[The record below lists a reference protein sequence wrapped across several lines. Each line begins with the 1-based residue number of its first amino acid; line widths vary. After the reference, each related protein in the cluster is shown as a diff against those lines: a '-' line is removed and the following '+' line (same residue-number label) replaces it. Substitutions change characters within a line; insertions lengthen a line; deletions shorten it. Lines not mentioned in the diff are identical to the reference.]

1 MRKVLCGIVLVAFSL
16 SISGCVG
23 MIMPDTFRVVMK
35 AEKESRKGKHEKAVN
50 ILEEYQKT
58 HPDMPPG
65 EILWH
70 KDALVQ
76 CYLEMGNTSTAI
88 SVLDEFLKE
97 QPYQEDEHPYLE
109 LARLYLQQGDKQKAE
124 DMFAKAK
131 ELANINLRL
140 DIGWRYEEAKELDR
154 AIEIYTCIS
163 QDVPYCYKAYTCLG
177 DVFGQ
182 KGNINKAI
190 SNYEKG
196 LELNPVDVAANMC
209 VGSLYAISGKKDK
222 AKQAFEKVVKVCPE
236 ADKEIKAILTF
247 LNSAAYDAFLQDEEA
262 LKYIQQQGDMNT
274 AIEACKEKIAQEPK
288 TLKWHFYLA
297 VLYSIK
303 EEDKEAE
310 EGFKKVISLA
320 PNSDEARLSKAI
332 MRASSGH

>member
-16 SISGCVG
+16 SIVGCVG
-23 MIMPDTFRVVMK
+23 MRMPDSFQVVMK

-50 ILEEYQKT
+50 MLEEYQKT

-65 EILWH
+65 EILWQ

-76 CYLEMGNTSTAI
+76 CHLEMGQTSTAI
-88 SVLDEFLKE
+88 SILDEFLKS
-97 QPYQEDEHPYLE
+97 QPYQEDEYPYLE

-131 ELANINLRL
+131 ELANINLRF
-140 DIGWRYEEAKELDR
+140 DIGWQYEEAKELDR

-163 QDVPYCYKAYTCLG
+163 QDAPYCYKAYTCLG
-177 DVFGQ
+177 DVFRQ
-182 KGNINKAI
+182 KGDINKAI

-196 LELNPVDVAANMC
+196 LELNPVDVDANMC

-222 AKQAFEKVVKVCPE
+222 AKQAFEKVVKVCRE
-236 ADKEIKAILTF
+236 VDKEIKAILTF
-247 LNSAAYDAFLQDEEA
+247 LNSAAYTAFLQDEEA
-262 LKYIQQQGDMNT
+262 LKYIQQGDMNT
-274 AIEACKEKIAQEPK
+274 AIEACKEKVALEPK

-303 EEDKEAE
+303 EE
-310 EGFKKVISLA
+310 G
-320 PNSDEARLSKAI
+320 
-332 MRASSGH
+332 